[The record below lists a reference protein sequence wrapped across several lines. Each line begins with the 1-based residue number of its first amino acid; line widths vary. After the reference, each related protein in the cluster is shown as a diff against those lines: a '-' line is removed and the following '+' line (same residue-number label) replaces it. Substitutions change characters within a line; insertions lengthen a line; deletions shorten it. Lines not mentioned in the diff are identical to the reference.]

1 MNTITDKLNK
11 LLETKEAI
19 KTAIKAKNVA
29 VADSEPFSIYAS
41 KIGEI
46 STGGGSGFDWSAI
59 GYDGTE
65 EPFMSYLNYSK
76 QIYDNWDIGQTDLNL
91 KFSNDFNLI
100 IMPKVN
106 TDNVTN
112 MRYMFGSCRFLIQV
126 PQLNT
131 SNVTDM
137 EGMFNGCEILKE
149 IPQLDT
155 SKVHNMKQMFANTFN
170 LKAIPHIS
178 TGKVYD
184 MSNMFNNCQQLE
196 TVPEL
201 NTENVTDMNQMF
213 VSCYGLVNIPSL
225 NTISCTNMNNM
236 FAWCSALQS
245 VGKLNA
251 YNLTSATS
259 MFENCT
265 ALTNLGGF
273 TDLSVN
279 LDLSSCTS
287 LTAESLM
294 NVINEA
300 KDLSQEGSATLTL
313 GTTNIEK
320 LTEEQIAIATSKGWT
335 IA

>member
-1 MNTITDKLNK
+1 MNTTTDKLNK

-19 KTAIKAKNVA
+19 KTAIKAKNVNLL
-29 VADSEPFSIYAS
+29 DSEPFSVYAS

-46 STGGGSGFDWSAI
+46 EQGGGTGLDWSEL

-100 IMPKVN
+100 LMPKVN

-112 MRYMFGSCRFLIQV
+112 MRYMFASCKFLIQV

-155 SKVHNMKQMFANTFN
+155 SKVYNMKQMFANTFN
-170 LKAIPHIS
+170 LKAIPHINTS
-178 TGKVYD
+178 KVYD

-196 TVPEL
+196 TIPAL

-213 VSCYGLVNIPSL
+213 VSCYGLINIPSL

-300 KDLSQEGSATLTL
+300 KDLSETGNATLTL
-313 GTTNIEK
+313 GSTNISK
-320 LTEEQIAIATSKGWT
+320 LTEDQIAIATAKGWT